1 MKNRFILAL
10 ILFFVAFIGVGGPSS
25 ARSISMPISSDNPV
39 VIAVTPFTNL
49 SGQKDYDWL
58 GTGIGEVFTTKL
70 GSLSCFNLVERIK
83 ISETL
88 KEMELGQTG
97 LIDENTAPQVGK
109 MIGAEG
115 LVTGSFQ
122 IVGQAIRID
131 ARLLDVETGRV
142 YAFAGAFGEL
152 DKIFEA
158 QDRIAASFLDALN
171 APLTDVD
178 RTPVGIQAD
187 DFHGSFQIILPGG
200 GQYSPEGSAL
210 NDDQRIALLN
220 ESTQID
226 PNFAMA
232 YAGLGYIYAVKK
244 QDYRQAAIHYNRAVI
259 LQPYNLAPRIW
270 LTRIYTKEGNT
281 SAAMQE
287 QKWIDDLKRRPPSG
301 SSSGQTGVRPPRPG
315 IPAVA
320 QPGER
325 RTPGTSAY
333 NPARVQPPLNAPRI
347 IPPPSHYYFP
357 SQRAP
362 GTGRAP
368 KEAKAEGDE
377 KKGAWQKP
385 PLLSGRSPG

>member
-1 MKNRFILAL
+1 VSNRHDPLSRPRVAMGAPLKNRFILAL
-10 ILFFVAFIGVGGPSS
+10 ILFFVAFLGQAALSS
-25 ARSISMPISSDNPV
+25 ARSISMPISSDNPL

-97 LIDENTAPQVGK
+97 LIEENTAPQVGK
-109 MIGAEG
+109 MLGAEG

-122 IVGQAIRID
+122 IVGQTIRID

-142 YAFAGAFGEL
+142 YAFAGAYGEL

-158 QDRIAASFLDALN
+158 QDRIAAAFLNALN

-178 RTPVGIQAD
+178 RLLLASKPTTSMEAFKLYSRAAD
-187 DFHGSFQIILPGG
+187 T
-200 GQYSPEGSAL
+200 YTPEGSTL
-210 NDDQRIALLN
+210 DDDQRISLLN
-220 ESTQID
+220 QSTQID

-244 QDYRQAAIHYNRAVI
+244 QDYRQAVIYYNRVVI
-259 LQPYNLAPRIW
+259 LQPYNPAPRIW
-270 LTRIYTKEGNT
+270 LTRIYLKEGNT
-281 SAAMQE
+281 SAAIQE
-287 QKWIDDLKRRPPSG
+287 QKWIDSLKRRLPPSRPG
-301 SSSGQTGVRPPRPG
+301 GQAGVRPPRPG
-315 IPAVA
+315 TPPLA

-325 RTPGTSAY
+325 RM
-333 NPARVQPPLNAPRI
+333 PAPRSSLPTRVQPPLDTPRTLA
-347 IPPPSHYYFP
+347 PPSHYYYP
-357 SQRAP
+357 SPRAPSAGRAP
-362 GTGRAP
+362 GG
-368 KEAKAEGDE
+368 G
-377 KKGAWQKP
+377 KGGK
-385 PLLSGRSPG
+385 R

>member
-1 MKNRFILAL
+1 VSKRHDPLPRPLVATEAPWKNRLIVAL
-10 ILFFVAFIGVGGPSS
+10 ILFFGAFWGQVALSS
-25 ARSISMPISSDNPV
+25 ARSISPPISSDNPV

-49 SGQKDYDWL
+49 TGQKDYDWL
-58 GTGIGEVFTTKL
+58 STGIGEVFTTKL
-70 GSLSCFNLVERIK
+70 GNLSCFNLVERIK
-83 ISETL
+83 ISEAL

-178 RTPVGIQAD
+178 RLLLASKPTTSMEAFKLYSQAED
-187 DFHGSFQIILPGG
+187 T
-200 GQYSPEGSAL
+200 YTPEGSTL
-210 NDDQRIALLN
+210 DDDQRISLLDQ
-220 ESTQID
+220 STQID

-244 QDYRQAAIHYNRAVI
+244 QDYRQAVVYYNRAII
-259 LQPYNLAPRIW
+259 LQPYNPVPRIW
-270 LTRIYTKEGNT
+270 LTRIYLKEGNAP
-281 SAAMQE
+281 AAPQE
-287 QKWIDDLKRRPPSG
+287 QKRNDDLKRRPSPG
-301 SSSGQTGVRPPRPG
+301 SPGGQPGVRPPRPG
-315 IPAVA
+315 TPPLA
-320 QPGER
+320 QPSER
-325 RTPGTSAY
+325 RMQAPRSPW
-333 NPARVQPPLNAPRI
+333 PARVQPPSDTPRTI
-347 IPPPSHYYFP
+347 APPSHYYFP

-362 GTGRAP
+362 STGRAP
-368 KEAKAEGDE
+368 GGG
-377 KKGAWQKP
+377 KG
-385 PLLSGRSPG
+385 GRR

>member
-1 MKNRFILAL
+1 MSKRHDPLPRRLVATGVPLKNCFIVAL
-10 ILFFVAFIGVGGPSS
+10 ILFFGAFLGQAALSS
-25 ARSISMPISSDNPV
+25 ARSISLPISSDNPA

-58 GTGIGEVFTTKL
+58 STGIGEVFTTKL

-83 ISETL
+83 ISEAL

-97 LIDENTAPQVGK
+97 LVDEKTAPQVGK

-122 IVGQAIRID
+122 IVGQAVRID

-142 YAFAGAFGEL
+142 YAFAGAYGEL

-178 RTPVGIQAD
+178 RLLLASKPTTSMEAFKLYARAAD
-187 DFHGSFQIILPGG
+187 T
-200 GQYSPEGSAL
+200 YTPEGSTL
-210 NDDQRIALLN
+210 DDDQRISLLN
-220 ESTQID
+220 QSTQID

-244 QDYRQAAIHYNRAVI
+244 QDYRQAVVYYNRAVT
-259 LQPYNLAPRIW
+259 LQPYNPAPRIW
-270 LTRIYTKEGNT
+270 LTRIYLKEGNT
-281 SAAMQE
+281 SAAIQE
-287 QKWIDDLKRRPPSG
+287 QKWIDSLKRRPPPSRPG
-301 SSSGQTGVRPPRPG
+301 GQAGVRPPRPG
-315 IPAVA
+315 TPPLA

-325 RTPGTSAY
+325 RMQAPRSSL
-333 NPARVQPPLNAPRI
+333 PARVQPPLYTPRI
-347 IPPPSHYYFP
+347 IAPPNHYYYP
-357 SQRAP
+357 
-362 GTGRAP
+362 
-368 KEAKAEGDE
+368 
-377 KKGAWQKP
+377 
-385 PLLSGRSPG
+385 SPGAPIAGRTTGGGKGGKR

>member
-1 MKNRFILAL
+1 MKNRFIIAL
-10 ILFFVAFIGVGGPSS
+10 ILFFGAFWGQVALSS
-25 ARSISMPISSDNPV
+25 AHSISLPISSDNPV

-49 SGQKDYDWL
+49 TGQKDYDWL
-58 GTGIGEVFTTKL
+58 STGIGEVFTTKL

-83 ISETL
+83 ISEAL

-178 RTPVGIQAD
+178 RLLLASNPTTSMEAFKLYSQAED
-187 DFHGSFQIILPGG
+187 T
-200 GQYSPEGSAL
+200 YTPEGSTL
-210 NDDQRIALLN
+210 DDDQRISLLN
-220 ESTQID
+220 QSTQID

-244 QDYRQAAIHYNRAVI
+244 QNYAQAFVYYNRVI
-259 LQPYNLAPRIW
+259 NLQPYNPAARIW
-270 LTRIYTKEGNT
+270 LSRIYLKEGNPP
-281 SAAMQE
+281 AALQE
-287 QKWIDDLKRRPPSG
+287 QKRIDDLKRRPSPG
-301 SSSGQTGVRPPRPG
+301 SPGGQPGVRPPRPG
-315 IPAVA
+315 TPPFA

-325 RTPGTSAY
+325 RMQAPRSSLPT
-333 NPARVQPPLNAPRI
+333 RVRPTWDTPRI
-347 IPPPSHYYFP
+347 IAPPSHYYP
-357 SQRAP
+357 SRRAP
-362 GTGRAP
+362 SAGRTS
-368 KEAKAEGDE
+368 GGGQSG
-377 KKGAWQKP
+377 KK
-385 PLLSGRSPG
+385 

>member
-1 MKNRFILAL
+1 VSNKHDPLPRPRAARGAPLKNRFILAFIL
-10 ILFFVAFIGVGGPSS
+10 IFGACGEFPAPSS
-25 ARSISMPISSDNPV
+25 ARSISNPISSDNPA

-49 SGQKDYDWL
+49 TGQKEYDWL
-58 GTGIGEVFTTKL
+58 STGIGEVFTTKL
-70 GSLSCFNLVERIK
+70 GSLPCFNLVERIK
-83 ISETL
+83 ISEAL

-109 MIGAEG
+109 MVGAEG

-171 APLTDVD
+171 APLTDQDRLILASKPTTSMEAFKLYSQAVD
-178 RTPVGIQAD
+178 TYT
-187 DFHGSFQIILPGG
+187 L
-200 GQYSPEGSAL
+200 EGSTL
-210 NDDQRIALLN
+210 DDDQRIALLN
-220 ESTQID
+220 QSTQID

-232 YAGLGYIYAVKK
+232 YAGLGYIYAVKR
-244 QDYRQAAIHYNRAVI
+244 QDYRQAVVNYNRVVI
-259 LQPYNLAPRIW
+259 LQPYNPAPRIW

-301 SSSGQTGVRPPRPG
+301 SPGGQTGVRPPRPG
-315 IPAVA
+315 IPALA

-325 RTPGTSAY
+325 RMQAPRSPW
-333 NPARVQPPLNAPRI
+333 PARVQPPSDTLRI

-362 GTGRAP
+362 STGRAP
-368 KEAKAEGDE
+368 GGG
-377 KKGAWQKP
+377 KG
-385 PLLSGRSPG
+385 GRR